1 MTDIITVDNLTET
14 YASGTKAVDG
24 ISFRVPEGQF
34 FGFLGPNGAGK
45 STTIKVLSTLLRKTS
60 GSVTIGGHDLDQD
73 PDGIR
78 RIIGVQSQE
87 TVVDGDLTGR
97 KNLLFQGHLQ
107 RMQGATLQ
115 RRVEELLDLM
125 ELQGA
130 ADRKAKQYSGGMK
143 RRLSLAASLVHRPR
157 LVFLD
162 EPTTGLDPQSRAKV
176 WGYLSKLN
184 KEEGTTV
191 FLTTQYLEEA
201 DKLCRQLSIIDHGK
215 IVASGSPT
223 DLKEQIGGETIIL
236 TLGPEA
242 EAPAR
247 DALEGRLRALPGVG
261 RVVELDRGVVVY
273 ARQASRLVPEIV
285 TLSQGVGVPLESIN
299 LAAPTL
305 DDVFLQKTGSR
316 IRQGDLVTGAP
327 PASVSGVRGGNY

>member
-1 MTDIITVDNLTET
+1 MADIITVDNLVEV

-24 ISFRVPEGQF
+24 ISFRVPEGEF

-45 STTIKVLSTLLRKTS
+45 STTIKVLSTLLHKTS
-60 GSVTIGGHDLDQD
+60 GSVSVGGTDLDED

-97 KNLLFQGHLQ
+97 QNLVFQGHLQ
-107 RMQGATLQ
+107 RMQGSALQ
-115 RRVEELLDLM
+115 CRVEELLDLM
-125 ELQGA
+125 ELKEA
-130 ADRKAKQYSGGMK
+130 ADRKARQYSGGMK
-143 RRLSLAASLVHRPR
+143 RRLGLAAALVHRPR

-201 DKLCRQLSIIDHGK
+201 DKLCRRLSIIDHGK
-215 IVASGSPT
+215 IVASGSPA

-236 TLGPEA
+236 SLEPG
-242 EAPAR
+242 APAGPR
-247 DALEGRLRALPGVG
+247 DVLQGRLKALQGVG
-261 RVVELDRGVVVY
+261 KVVEEENGIVVY
-273 ARQASRLVPEIV
+273 ARQADRLIPEIA
-285 TLSQGVGVPLESIN
+285 TLSQSIGVRLESIN
-299 LAAPTL
+299 LASPTL

-316 IRQGDLVTGAP
+316 IRSGDLESGAA
-327 PASVSGVRGGNY
+327 PAPASGVRGGSY

>member
-1 MTDIITVDNLTET
+1 MSNIVVVEDLVEV
-14 YASGTKAVDG
+14 YAGGTRAVDG
-24 ISFRVPEGQF
+24 ISLQVPEGEF

-60 GSVTIGGHDLDQD
+60 GSVTIDGHDLDRD
-73 PDGIR
+73 PEGIR
-78 RIIGVQSQE
+78 RTIGVQSQE
-87 TVVDGDLTGR
+87 TVVDGDLSGR

-107 RMQGATLQ
+107 RMQGAELQ

-125 ELQGA
+125 ELKEV

-143 RRLSLAASLVHRPR
+143 RRLALAAALVHRPR

-176 WGYLSKLN
+176 WGYLSRLN
-184 KEEGTTV
+184 KEDGTTV

-201 DKLCRQLSIIDHGK
+201 DKLCRQLSIIDRGK
-215 IVASGSPT
+215 IVANGSPA
-223 DLKEQIGGETIIL
+223 DLKEQVGGETLAL
-236 TLGPEA
+236 TLGPTSAAGPWE
-242 EAPAR
+242 P
-247 DALEGRLRALPGVG
+247 LEGLLRALPGVDK
-261 RVVELDRGVVVY
+261 VVDVDRGLVVY

-285 TLSQGVGVPLESIN
+285 TLVRGAGVHLESIN

-316 IRQGDLVTGAP
+316 IRGGDLTRGAA
-327 PASVSGVRGGNY
+327 PAPVGGVRGGVY